1 MELKELEGNVIG
13 IISDKLPEKQNF
25 GQKIVKDIV
34 THRLED
40 SLKMVN
46 LSSDIKDKTFAELST
61 MEQNK
66 VILASKLNDKDIILV
81 DFSKGLLK
89 KEIELFKKLFKKIS
103 TYDKKIYLYSND
115 AEMFINCVD
124 MLYVVNKDEV
134 IYSTSDI
141 FDPTLYM
148 EIDYPKI
155 VEFIYEC
162 QDLGIHLDEYTDI
175 NELIKAIYRIKS

>member
-1 MELKELEGNVIG
+1 MELRELEGNIIG
-13 IISDKLPEKQNF
+13 IISDKWPEKQNF
-25 GQKIVKDIV
+25 GQKIVKEIIN
-34 THRLED
+34 HRLDD

-46 LSSDIKDKTFAELST
+46 LPSDIQDKSFDELST

-66 VILASKLNDKDIILV
+66 VILASKLNDKEIVLV

-89 KEIELFKKLFKKIS
+89 KEVGLFKRLFKKIS
-103 TYDKKIYLYSND
+103 TYGKKIYLYSND

-124 MLYVVNKDEV
+124 MLYVINKDEV
-134 IYSTSDI
+134 IYSTDDI

-148 EIDYPKI
+148 EIDYPRI